1 MTKIEKFEML
11 LRKYSEIKDELLNYT
26 EEHHDNMLFDIE
38 GYWNTFDLD
47 EIDSLEEQ
55 VKTFE
60 VMLTLYKNINY
71 IYG

>member
-1 MTKIEKFEML
+1 MTRIEKFEML